1 MSTVAQ
7 LGVGR
12 MGSALARAFLHA
24 GHRVVVWNRTRE
36 RCDPLGAEG
45 ASVAASPAEALEA
58 AELVVLCVLDYAASR
73 ELLDEPEARTALR
86 GRTIVQ
92 LTSGTPGD
100 ARTLAKWASERSAR
114 YLDGALMSYPSGIG
128 GPEAM
133 VLLSGP
139 RELFE
144 ANEAT
149 LRALSGNPLFISED
163 VGAASALDAALLTH
177 YFGATFA
184 FLEGMRMS
192 ESEGIPVGR
201 FAELALA
208 GLPEHEETIRT
219 VTDQIERR
227 DYRGS
232 EATVAVHA
240 AAVDNLLRLT
250 RESAMDARLHEL
262 LASAFER
269 AAALG
274 HGEHE
279 IGALYEALRQRPAT
293 RTG

>member
-45 ASVAASPAEALEA
+45 ASVAASPAEALQA
-58 AELVVLCVLDYAASR
+58 AELVVLCVADYAVSR
-73 ELLDEPEARTALR
+73 ELLDEPEARSALR

-92 LTSGTPGD
+92 LTTGTPGD
-100 ARTLAKWASERSAR
+100 ARALAKWASEQSAR

-139 RELFE
+139 RELFG

-149 LRALSGNPLFISED
+149 LRALGGNLLFISED
-163 VGAASALDAALLTH
+163 VGAASALDAALITH
-177 YFGATFA
+177 YYGATLA
-184 FLEGMRMS
+184 FLEGMRIS

-201 FAELALA
+201 FTELALTV
-208 GLPEHEETIRT
+208 LPVHEDTMRT
-219 VTDQIERR
+219 VTGQIERR

-240 AAVDNLLRLT
+240 AAVDVFLRLT
-250 RESAMDARLHEL
+250 RESGMDTRLHEL
-262 LASAFER
+262 LASGFER

-279 IGALYEALRQRPAT
+279 IGALYEALRQRPTT